1 MKILKYNELDTSAIH
16 KQFEK
21 VVEALERSDFRSADV
36 KKLTPT
42 SFYRAKLNDRD
53 RLLFQFA
60 EYRGDKYILL
70 LEVIMNHDYGKS
82 RFLNGAK
89 IDETK
94 LETLNRPEEI
104 KENPYRKLNYVNTAR
119 PNFNI
124 LDKIISFDDV
134 QEEAF
139 NLRPPLILVGSAGSG
154 KTVLTLEKLK
164 QLKDDILY
172 VTRSQYLAE
181 NSRNLYYS
189 FNYENEVQNID
200 FLSYK
205 EYMESI
211 HVPDGRALTFH
222 DFEQWFSKYSYSAK
236 IRDSHKL
243 FEEFNGVITG
253 MDIGKAFLS
262 REEYLQ
268 LGVKRSIFNGAE
280 RNCVYD
286 IFNRYLDLIK
296 GEEGFYDTNIASFN
310 LLRHCT
316 ASYDFVVVDEV
327 QDITNV
333 QLHLILK
340 SLRQPENFILCG
352 DSNQIVHPNFFSW
365 TNVRSMFYEQ
375 KVAKGTD
382 IIRILNTNYRNSK
395 RITETANRLLLV
407 KNARFGSID
416 RESNYLVKCS
426 SDNQGEL
433 CLMQDT
439 DKIKGELNTKTRQ
452 SAKFAIVVM
461 RQEDKAEAARFFKTP
476 LIFSVQEAKGL
487 EYENIII
494 YNFISGNSPEFNEI
508 IEGVTEADLN
518 SELRYS
524 RAKDKEDKSLEVF
537 KFHINSLYV
546 AITRSIRNIYII
558 EKNCSHRLLA
568 LLGISHGGES
578 LKMSEQKSSDDEWSE
593 EARKLE
599 LQGKKEQAE
608 RIRKYI
614 LKIQAVPWKILTPEN
629 LTELENEAFNPNHY
643 NKQAKQLIYE
653 YAAEYSVTWIFE
665 KLLKFKFSKAS
676 NYLDD
681 IQNITNKYSQI
692 YLQGSH
698 QELLHRIK
706 LYGTDFR
713 NQLNQTPLMIAA
725 KIGSLESVQLLT
737 ELGAN
742 RKLRDNWGRTASQIA
757 LREAYLNHKYA
768 AEKIAGIYPL
778 LAETAIN
785 VKVSGK
791 LLKID
796 ARTMEYF
803 LLNSMLALFQEIF
816 RGKIRY
822 NIPAFE
828 TGDFVSA
835 LQHFPDRIIPE
846 HRKQRAYIS
855 GILSKNEVFR
865 DDKYNRRIFLR
876 ITRGFYIPN
885 PHMEIEV
892 EEDKWINVF
901 DLINI
906 SSLEKEISNRRLQ
919 SMLEVI
925 RGMQKKDLSG
935 FVENPDTI

>member
-1 MKILKYNELDTSAIH
+1 MKILKYNELDSTAVH

-21 VVEALERSDFRSADV
+21 VVESLGRNDFRSADV

-42 SFYRAKLNDRD
+42 AFYRAKLNERD
-53 RLLFQFA
+53 RLLFQFG
-60 EYRGDKYILL
+60 EYGGDKYILL
-70 LEVIMNHDYGKS
+70 LEIIFNHDYGKS

-89 IDETK
+89 IDESK
-94 LETLNRPEEI
+94 LESLNKAEEI
-104 KENPYRKLNYVNTAR
+104 KENSHRKLNYINPAR

-134 QEEAF
+134 QSEAF

-189 FNYENEVQNID
+189 FNYENEAQNID

-211 HVPDGRALTFH
+211 HVPEGRTLTYY
-222 DFEQWFSKYSYSAK
+222 DFERWFSKYSYSAK

-253 MDIGKAFLS
+253 MDVGKAFLS

-268 LGVKRSIFNGAE
+268 LGVKRSIFTGDE
-280 RNCVYD
+280 RNGVYD

-296 GEEGFYDTNIASFN
+296 AGSGFYDTNIASFK
-310 LLRHCT
+310 LLGQCT
-316 ASYDFVVVDEV
+316 AAYDFVVVDEV

-340 SLRQPENFILCG
+340 SLKQPENFILCG

-375 KVAKGTD
+375 KTAKGTD

-395 RITETANRLLLV
+395 KITETANRLLLV

-426 SDNQGEL
+426 SETQGEI

-439 DKIKGELNTKTRQ
+439 DAAKSELNSKTRQ

-461 RQEDKAEAARFFKTP
+461 RQEDKAAAARFFKTP

-494 YNFISGNSPEFNEI
+494 YNFISENASEFNEI
-508 IEGVTEADLN
+508 TEGVAEADLN

-568 LLGISHGGES
+568 LLGISRGGDA
-578 LKMSEQKSSDDEWSE
+578 LKMHEQKSSDDEWSE

-608 RIRKYI
+608 RIRKDI
-614 LKIQAVPWKILTPEN
+614 LKIQEVPWKVLTPEN
-629 LTELENEAFNPNHY
+629 LVELENEAFEPERY

-665 KLLKFKFSKAS
+665 RLLKFKFNKAS

-681 IQNITNKYSQI
+681 LQNITNKYSQ
-692 YLQGSH
+692 LCQPGN
-698 QELLHRIK
+698 QRELLRLTR
-706 LYGTDFR
+706 LYGMDFR
-713 NQLNQTPLMIAA
+713 NPLNQTPLMIAA
-725 KIGSLESVQLLT
+725 KTGALEAVRSLAEG
-737 ELGAN
+737 GAD

-757 LREAYLNHKYA
+757 LREAYLNRKYA
-768 AEKIAGIYPL
+768 TEKIALTYPL

-785 VKVSGK
+785 VKVSGR
-791 LLKID
+791 LHKID

-816 RGKIRY
+816 RRKI
-822 NIPAFE
+822 ICSIAAFE

-835 LQHFPDRIIPE
+835 LQFFPDRIIPE
-846 HRKQRAYIS
+846 YRKKRAYIS
-855 GILSKNEVFR
+855 GILAKNEVFG
-865 DDKYNRRIFLR
+865 DSKYNRRIFLR

-906 SSLEKEISNRRLQ
+906 SSLEKETSNQRLQ
-919 SMLEVI
+919 AMLEVI

-935 FVENPDTI
+935 FVDNAL